1 MGRSSAQE
9 PDRRSLLRVLA
20 AEQARLQIAGRIGGT
35 AAAVLVAAALL
46 FVVLF
51 VRPYRIP
58 SVSMEPSLKPGDKIL
73 ALKIGGFGRGDIVV
87 FRAPPR
93 AEIACGV
100 AGTYVKRVARLS
112 RGSAVLVGDNR
123 AESCD
128 SRVYGPVPR
137 RNVKGRVFLV
147 YWPPARIGFR

>member
-1 MGRSSAQE
+1 
-9 PDRRSLLRVLA
+9 
-20 AEQARLQIAGRIGGT
+20 
-35 AAAVLVAAALL
+35 VLVAAALL

-112 RGSAVLVGDNR
+112 RDSAVLVGDNR

-147 YWPPARIGFR
+147 YWPPGRIGFR